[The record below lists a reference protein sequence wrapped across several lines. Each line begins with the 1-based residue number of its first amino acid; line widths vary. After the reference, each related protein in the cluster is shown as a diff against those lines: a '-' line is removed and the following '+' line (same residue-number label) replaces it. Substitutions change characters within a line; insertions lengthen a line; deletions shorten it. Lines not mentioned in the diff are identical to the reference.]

1 MYARVTPDIICVPYM
16 YESDIYMVGVSESDS
31 HLYESDIYM
40 IGVSESDSHLY
51 MDMMHTR
58 QDLGNSKAILT

>member
-1 MYARVTPDIICVPYM
+1 M
-16 YESDIYMVGVSESDS
+16 YESDIYMVGVYESDS
-31 HLYESDIYM
+31 HLC
-40 IGVSESDSHLY
+40 